1 MRRLIRTLGTLL
13 LILCGV
19 LAGFLGYRTLHQ
31 PTVLALSA
39 GLPQTPQPASAAP
52 APPGAPAPSLAD
64 GPAPLAATQARSL
77 PETVPDVQIADLNG
91 KPRSLRQYLG
101 RPLLINFW
109 ATWCEPCR
117 REMPLLQQLWLAQR
131 AEGLQVL
138 GVAIDSRSAVQQY
151 LRATSVGYPILADEN
166 AGSAAVARFG
176 IEPVLPFSVF
186 ADARGDIVAVR
197 LGELHR
203 PEAEAILSQVRAVDT
218 GSQSLPEARRQIAAT
233 LQQLAIRRA
242 REAVQRQ
249 SGPSAGHP

>member
-1 MRRLIRTLGTLL
+1 MRRLIRTRGTLL

-19 LAGFLGYRTLHQ
+19 LAGFLGYRTLHR

-39 GLPQTPQPASAAP
+39 GLAQTPQPASAASASAASASAAP
-52 APPGAPAPSLAD
+52 APPGASAPA
-64 GPAPLAATQARSL
+64 SL

-138 GVAIDSRSAVQQY
+138 GVAIDARDAVQQY
-151 LRATSVGYPILADEN
+151 LRATPVGYPILADEN
-166 AGSAAVARFG
+166 AASAAVARFG

-186 ADARGDIVAVR
+186 ADARGHIVAVR
-197 LGELHR
+197 IGELHR
-203 PEAEAILSQVRAVDT
+203 PEAEAILSQVRAVDS

-242 REAVQRQ
+242 REAVQHQ
-249 SGPSAGHP
+249 